1 MTRRTQINPPRSWTF
16 QAVWPITDED
26 IPVKELC
33 AVARPEFFAMAARK
47 RLMLMPDTIEWEVR
61 DRPRGRGLELVYRA
75 DAVRLDDVASVA
87 LGKRGAA

>member
-1 MTRRTQINPPRSWTF
+1 MSETF
-16 QAVWPITDED
+16 QAVWPVVDESMTAR
-26 IPVKELC
+26 ELC

-47 RLMLMPDTIEWEVR
+47 RRMWMPDTIEWEVR

>member
-1 MTRRTQINPPRSWTF
+1 MTDVLEGR
-16 QAVWPITDED
+16 WPITDED
-26 IPVKELC
+26 MPVKELC

-47 RLMLMPDTIEWEVR
+47 RLMLMPETVAWEVR

-75 DAVRLDDVASVA
+75 DAVRLDDVVSVA

>member
-1 MTRRTQINPPRSWTF
+1 MTRRSQIKPPRSETF
-16 QAVWPITDED
+16 QAVWPVVDESMTAR
-26 IPVKELC
+26 ELW

-47 RLMLMPDTIEWEVR
+47 RLMLMPETIVWEVR

-75 DAVRLDDVASVA
+75 DAVRLDDVVSVA

>member
-1 MTRRTQINPPRSWTF
+1 MT
-16 QAVWPITDED
+16 AVFEGRWPITDED

-47 RLMLMPDTIEWEVR
+47 RLMLMPETVAWEVR

-75 DAVRLDDVASVA
+75 EAVRLDDVASVA

>member
-1 MTRRTQINPPRSWTF
+1 MTRRSQIKPPRSETF
-16 QAVWPITDED
+16 QAVWPVEDESMTAR
-26 IPVKELC
+26 ELC
-33 AVARPEFFAMAARK
+33 AEARAEFFAMAARK
-47 RLMLMPDTIEWEVR
+47 RLMLMPETIVWEVR

>member
-1 MTRRTQINPPRSWTF
+1 MSETF
-16 QAVWPITDED
+16 QAVWPVEDESMTAR
-26 IPVKELC
+26 ELC
-33 AVARPEFFAMAARK
+33 AEARAEFFAMAARK

>member
-1 MTRRTQINPPRSWTF
+1 MT
-16 QAVWPITDED
+16 AVFEGRWPITDED

-47 RLMLMPDTIEWEVR
+47 RLMLMPETVAWEVR

-75 DAVRLDDVASVA
+75 DAVRLDDVASMT

>member
-1 MTRRTQINPPRSWTF
+1 MTDVFEGR
-16 QAVWPITDED
+16 WPITDED
-26 IPVKELC
+26 MPVKELC

-47 RLMLMPDTIEWEVR
+47 RLMLMPETVTWEVR

-75 DAVRLDDVASVA
+75 EAVRLDDVASVA

>member
-1 MTRRTQINPPRSWTF
+1 MT
-16 QAVWPITDED
+16 AVFEGRWPITDED

-47 RLMLMPDTIEWEVR
+47 RLMLMPETVTWEVR

-75 DAVRLDDVASVA
+75 DAVRLDDVVSVA

>member
-1 MTRRTQINPPRSWTF
+1 MTDVFECR
-16 QAVWPITDED
+16 WPITDED
-26 IPVKELC
+26 MPVKELC

-87 LGKRGAA
+87 LGTRGAA

>member
-1 MTRRTQINPPRSWTF
+1 MT
-16 QAVWPITDED
+16 AVFEGRWPITDED

-47 RLMLMPDTIEWEVR
+47 RLMLMPETVAWEVR

-75 DAVRLDDVASVA
+75 DAVRLDDVVSVA